1 MNVMVSRSA
10 ALAALLAALTCAQT
24 AHAQASPGAS
34 VERGR
39 YLARIAG
46 CNDCHTPHY
55 AESGGKVAEAEW
67 LLGDRL
73 GFSGP
78 WGTTYPPN
86 LRLSLAK
93 LTEAEWLAFA
103 RTTQLRPPM
112 PWFAL
117 RDMTDDDLR
126 SIYRLVRQ
134 LTPLG
139 EPAPVYLPPGT
150 KPAGPTIQ
158 FPAP

>member
-1 MNVMVSRSA
+1 MKVMGSRSA
-10 ALAALLAALTCAQT
+10 ALAALLVALACAQT

-46 CNDCHTPHY
+46 CNDCHTAGYP
-55 AESGGKVAEAEW
+55 ESGGKVPEAQW
-67 LLGDRL
+67 LLGDKI

-86 LRLSLAK
+86 LRMSLARM
-93 LTEAEWLAFA
+93 TEAEWLAFA
-103 RTTQLRPPM
+103 RTSQLRPPM

-134 LTPLG
+134 LGPVG
-139 EPAPVYLPPGT
+139 EAAPAYLPPGT
-150 KPAGPTIQ
+150 KAAGPVIQ
-158 FPAP
+158 FP

>member
-1 MNVMVSRSA
+1 MKVVGSRFGA
-10 ALAALLAALTCAQT
+10 LTAVLVALACAQA

-46 CNDCHTPHY
+46 CNDCHTAGYP
-55 AESGGKVAEAEW
+55 ESGGKVPEAQW
-67 LLGDRL
+67 LLGDKI

-86 LRLSLAK
+86 LRMSLTRM
-93 LTEAEWLAFA
+93 TEAEWLAFA
-103 RTTQLRPPM
+103 RTSQLRPPM

-134 LTPLG
+134 LGPVG
-139 EPAPVYLPPGT
+139 EAAPAYLPPGT
-150 KPAGPTIQ
+150 KAAGPVIQ
-158 FPAP
+158 FP